1 MNDFFIAHNN
11 NFSFKHSIDE
21 KPDQKLFSMHTH
33 SECEIYYFM
42 SESGA
47 FHIEGTTYPL
57 HYGDILI
64 MDNAEA
70 HYIEIASDKPYERC
84 SLLFK
89 KDFIN
94 LFDTSGALLSP
105 FENRKPGK
113 NNLYK
118 SIDFKNENY
127 KIYLDNMLEHSP
139 NKELQVISNIT
150 PLLYEIYKAFNMKTD
165 IDLSVEETRINQVI
179 KYIMDNLEKPLSLE
193 SICNKFY
200 ISKPQLC
207 RIFKESTGTTVWNY
221 ITIKR
226 LIMAKNLM
234 ESGVLSSKASVAS
247 GFTDYSVFFKAYK
260 KHFGFSP
267 TEREKI

>member
-1 MNDFFIAHNN
+1 MNDFFIANNN

-21 KPDQKLFSMHTH
+21 SPDQNLFSMHTH

-57 HYGDILI
+57 SYGDILI
-64 MDNAEA
+64 MDNAES
-70 HYIEIASDKPYERC
+70 HFIEIDPDKPYERC

-89 KDFIN
+89 KDFIKS
-94 LFDTSGALLSP
+94 FDASGALLLP
-105 FENRKPGK
+105 FETRKPGK

-118 SIDFKNENY
+118 NIDFKNENY
-127 KIYLDNMLEHSP
+127 KIFLNNMMESSV
-139 NKELQVISNIT
+139 NKELSIISNIT

-165 IDLSVEETRINQVI
+165 IDTPVEETRINQVI
-179 KYIMDNLEKPLSLE
+179 KYIMDNLEKPISLDL
-193 SICNKFY
+193 ICSKFY

-207 RIFKESTGTTVWNY
+207 RSFKSSTGTTVWNY

-234 ESGVLSSKASVAS
+234 DSGILPSKAALAS

-267 TEREKI
+267 TSD